1 MPLEIP
7 SFFQDGEAEAL
18 AGLARGRMVLELGSY
33 KGGSA
38 VLMARAGARM
48 VHSVDWHTGD
58 PHLRYYQ
65 DTLATMW
72 HNLMAADVRR
82 QVVLHVGRFQDV
94 LPLFRPQSF
103 ELIFVDG
110 CHDYDAV
117 KRDLEMV
124 LPLLCPS
131 GVLACHD
138 YGRWGVRPAVQEA
151 CKQLGVKE
159 IELVHSLAILRLG
172 SQ

>member
-7 SFFQDGEAEAL
+7 SFFQEGEAEAL
-18 AGLARGRMVLELGSY
+18 AALVKGRVVLELGSF
-33 KGGSA
+33 KGGSTI
-38 VLMARAGARM
+38 LMAKAGARV

-65 DTLATMW
+65 DTLGPMW

-103 ELIFVDG
+103 DLAFVDG
-110 CHDYDAV
+110 CHDYEAV
-117 KRDLEMV
+117 KRDIEMT
-124 LPLLCPS
+124 LPLLRPS
-131 GVLACHD
+131 GVLAFHD
-138 YGRWGVRPAVQEA
+138 YGRWGVQPAVQEV
-151 CKQLGVKE
+151 CKQLGVQE
-159 IELVHSLAILRLG
+159 VELVHSLAIVRLG
-172 SQ
+172 S